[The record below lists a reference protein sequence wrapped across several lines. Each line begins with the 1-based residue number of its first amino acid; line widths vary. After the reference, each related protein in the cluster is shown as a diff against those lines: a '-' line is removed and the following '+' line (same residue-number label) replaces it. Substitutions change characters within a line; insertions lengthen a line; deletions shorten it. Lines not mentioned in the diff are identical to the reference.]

1 MSHDVED
8 PAAGIEAPHLDFEG
22 TTPYEDYVQADVLTH
37 LQHPLSE
44 DPGEMVFLVTTQVME
59 LWFTVIVHEWET
71 AAKSLR
77 QDDLPGAL
85 AALKRS
91 TYELQSLNASW
102 EPLAHLTPAQFNSYR
117 SALGDGSGF
126 QSAMYRRMEFLL
138 GEKSASMLVP
148 HRGAPRVHDELEK
161 ALHEPS
167 LYDEVLRYL
176 ARRGEAV
183 PQEVLT
189 RDVSQLYRPNPEVEA
204 VWAGAYARP
213 AAGAGGGTG
222 ESDVVR
228 LGEALTEVAE
238 LVWRWR
244 NDHLVATRRAMGSK
258 VGTGGSAGVA
268 WLEKRAA
275 KNVFPEL
282 WTARSHV

>member
-8 PAAGIEAPHLDFEG
+8 PAAGMQAPELDFEG

-44 DPGEMVFLVTTQVME
+44 DPGELAFLVTTQVME

-71 AAKSLR
+71 AAESLR

-85 AALKRS
+85 GALKRS

-102 EPLAHLTPAQFNSYR
+102 EPLAHLTPAQFNAYR
-117 SALGDGSGF
+117 AALGEGSGF
-126 QSAMYRRMEFLL
+126 QSAMYRRLEFLL

-161 ALHEPS
+161 ALHQPS
-167 LYDEVLRYL
+167 LYDEVLQYL

-183 PQEVLT
+183 PGDVLK
-189 RDVSQLYRPNPEVEA
+189 RDVSQPYQPSAEVEA
-204 VWAGAYARP
+204 VWADAYAQHP
-213 AAGAGGGTG
+213 EGA
-222 ESDVVR
+222 VVQ